1 MNNFTINILLTR
13 RFSSILVL
21 AFGLSFTSLGQ
32 TPTILAPGDIMVLQ
46 IDEGNIGA
54 DRFLFVTF
62 VDLSVGT
69 TIYFT
74 DCGVFPAGSFTDV
87 SNHPNYTSCPEG
99 ATKFVVSSP
108 AEAGTIFQYIGGQ
121 SGGTQFSP
129 HTDNLITGSIDF
141 TYNGDQV
148 IVFQDAANPGGSA
161 QPSANPAF
169 IFALNGNDGNFN
181 STPLPSSA
189 DQSGTSVPSLL
200 NTMNSPAGSATA
212 LAVGTGNGEFD
223 NIVFNGTGLIPFMG
237 STLAEKITNAKIA
250 ILATPGAT
258 NQSNGM
264 NWLGE
269 DNTSTNPL
277 YADYE
282 NLLINSVN
290 ILPVELTSF
299 QARPK
304 VKSID
309 LQWVTASETNND
321 YFAVEKST
329 NGIDFEELTEIDGK
343 GTTILESYY
352 NWIDRSPNN
361 GLNYY
366 RLLQVDF
373 DGVKSYSNILA
384 IEFKSDR
391 DKIQLYP
398 NPVILEVNINL
409 PENWKGES
417 LIILHDFYGRLINS
431 FTVSSGSV
439 TFPVDNIPSGFY
451 RISATNNSKN
461 LNTTFIKR

>member
-1 MNNFTINILLTR
+1 
-13 RFSSILVL
+13 
-21 AFGLSFTSLGQ
+21 
-32 TPTILAPGDIMVLQ
+32 
-46 IDEGNIGA
+46 
-54 DRFLFVTF
+54 
-62 VDLSVGT
+62 
-69 TIYFT
+69 
-74 DCGVFPAGSFTDV
+74 
-87 SNHPNYTSCPEG
+87 
-99 ATKFVVSSP
+99 
-108 AEAGTIFQYIGGQ
+108 
-121 SGGTQFSP
+121 
-129 HTDNLITGSIDF
+129 
-141 TYNGDQV
+141 
-148 IVFQDAANPGGSA
+148 
-161 QPSANPAF
+161 
-169 IFALNGNDGNFN
+169 
-181 STPLPSSA
+181 
-189 DQSGTSVPSLL
+189 
-200 NTMNSPAGSATA
+200 MNSPAGSATA

-282 NLLINSVN
+282 NLLINSLN

-409 PENWKGES
+409 P
-417 LIILHDFYGRLINS
+417 
-431 FTVSSGSV
+431 
-439 TFPVDNIPSGFY
+439 
-451 RISATNNSKN
+451 
-461 LNTTFIKR
+461 